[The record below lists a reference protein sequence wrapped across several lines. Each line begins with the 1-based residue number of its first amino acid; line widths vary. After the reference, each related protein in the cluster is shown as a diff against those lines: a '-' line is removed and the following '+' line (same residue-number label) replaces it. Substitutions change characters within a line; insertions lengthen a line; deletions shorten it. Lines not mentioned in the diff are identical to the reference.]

1 MSLLESCLFDV
12 RDSLLLES
20 RVASLSNG
28 SFKGGYGPNQEG
40 VRKKKVE
47 KNVNIAEKIDQDIL
61 DFGVNESGIPAKRV
75 SSDRDNDGCHP
86 PSNKSLNATNLFN
99 RRCHQ
104 AEGSSESMKIR
115 KTVEIHSLKK
125 EFQIA
130 NNCKSRSFFV
140 VQICKIPSCTCV
152 NFNKNGHK
160 VFCKH
165 IIFVLVVVLGVSQ
178 EILKES
184 RFIDDD
190 NLKTIF
196 SKPVS
201 HSFLLP
207 PKNVLRKDK
216 HDLKKILQKHPGYN
230 KPQET
235 KLHHKE
241 SRSAKCQGRGC
252 NNIFTAGTLCLKV
265 EGALTVPPKRDEAV
279 EQRFYFCP
287 QKQCLANPPHWS
299 NVKYPHFLQQVGA
312 FLIVS

>member
-1 MSLLESCLFDV
+1 MF
-12 RDSLLLES
+12 
-20 RVASLSNG
+20 
-28 SFKGGYGPNQEG
+28 
-40 VRKKKVE
+40 
-47 KNVNIAEKIDQDIL
+47 
-61 DFGVNESGIPAKRV
+61 
-75 SSDRDNDGCHP
+75 
-86 PSNKSLNATNLFN
+86 
-99 RRCHQ
+99 
-104 AEGSSESMKIR
+104 
-115 KTVEIHSLKK
+115 
-125 EFQIA
+125 
-130 NNCKSRSFFV
+130 
-140 VQICKIPSCTCV
+140 
-152 NFNKNGHK
+152 
-160 VFCKH
+160 
-165 IIFVLVVVLGVSQ
+165 GVSQ

-207 PKNVLRKDK
+207 PKAVLRKDK
-216 HDLKKILQKHPGYN
+216 HDRKKILQKHPGYN

-265 EGALTVPPKRDEAV
+265 EGALTVPPNRDEAV
-279 EQRFYFCP
+279 EQRFYFFP